1 MKKILLALLAFFACN
16 VAMNATVYGDV
27 NGDGTVNASDVT
39 ELYNYFLNGDLT
51 YAATCDV
58 DGDGT
63 ITSYDITELYNI
75 LLGNTTPPEEGVT
88 EYTVNGVTFK
98 MVDVE
103 GGTFIMGIDQHIGS
117 AYPPH
122 EVTLSSYSI
131 GQTEVTQELWVAVM
145 GSNPSYC
152 NEYGNADVHSNH
164 ATWDAG
170 INLQRP
176 VEYVNYGDCLAFC
189 AKLNEMT
196 GLNFRIPTEAEWEF
210 AARGGNKSQ
219 GYVYAGSDS
228 INDVAWYK
236 GTEES
241 PGTLPSMVL
250 WTEGWGTQTVATK
263 APNELGIY
271 DMCGNVEEWCYDWF
285 APYSS
290 TAEPLTNP
298 TGPETGTYRAMRG
311 GHFITTNPGLMK
323 VYYRNQQNPDA
334 RGNSRGLR
342 IALSAE

>member
-1 MKKILLALLAFFACN
+1 MKKSLLILLAIIACN
-16 VAMNATVYGDV
+16 VAMNAAVYGDV

-75 LLGNTTPPEEGVT
+75 LLGNTTPQEEGVT

-98 MVDVE
+98 MVEVE
-103 GGTFIMGIDQHIGS
+103 GGTFMMGVDQQVGY
-117 AYPPH
+117 AYPAH
-122 EVTLSSYSI
+122 EVTLSTYSI

-145 GSNPSYC
+145 GSNPSYF

-164 ATWDAG
+164 NSWDAG

-176 VEYVNYGDCLAFC
+176 VDYVNYGDCLAFC

-210 AARGGNKSQ
+210 AARGGNLTH
-219 GYVYAGSDS
+219 GYEYAGSENV
-228 INDVAWYK
+228 NDVAWWK
-236 GTEES
+236 ETIPS
-241 PGTLPSMVL
+241 PTL
-250 WTEGWGTQTVATK
+250 WTDGWGTQTVATK

-271 DMCGNVEEWCYDWF
+271 DMSGNVEEWCYDWF
-285 APYSS
+285 AAYSS

-298 TGPETGTYRAMRG
+298 TGPATGTQRAKRG
-311 GHFITTNPGLMK
+311 GTCTNKYAYSLI
-323 VYYRNQQNPDA
+323 VYYRQPQNPDA
-334 RGNSRGLR
+334 RGNTRGLR
-342 IALSAE
+342 LAL

>member
-16 VAMNATVYGDV
+16 VAMNAAVYGDV

-75 LLGNTTPPEEGVT
+75 LLGNTTPQEEGVT

-98 MVDVE
+98 MVEVE
-103 GGTFIMGIDQHIGS
+103 GGTFMMGVDQQVGY
-117 AYPPH
+117 AYPAH
-122 EVTLSSYSI
+122 EVTLSTYSI

-145 GSNPSYC
+145 GSNPSYF
-152 NEYGNADVHSNH
+152 NEYGNAELHSNH
-164 ATWDAG
+164 ASWDAG

-176 VEYVNYGDCLAFC
+176 VDYVNDGDCLAFC

-210 AARGGNKSQ
+210 AARGGNLTH
-219 GYVYAGSDS
+219 GYEYAGSDNV
-228 INDVAWYK
+228 NDVAWWK
-236 GTEES
+236 ETI
-241 PGTLPSMVL
+241 PSSTVY
-250 WTEGWGTQTVATK
+250 TDGWGTQTVATK

-271 DMCGNVEEWCYDWF
+271 DMSGNVEEWCYDWF
-285 APYSS
+285 AAYSS

-298 TGPETGTYRAMRG
+298 TGPATGTQRAKRG
-311 GHFITTNPGLMK
+311 GTCTNKYAYSLI
-323 VYYRNQQNPDA
+323 VYYRQPQDPA
-334 RGNSRGLR
+334 VRGNTRGLR
-342 IALSAE
+342 LAL

>member
-16 VAMNATVYGDV
+16 VAMNAAVYGDV

-75 LLGNTTPPEEGVT
+75 LLGNTTPQEEGVT

-98 MVDVE
+98 MVEVE
-103 GGTFIMGIDQHIGS
+103 GGTFMMGVDQQVGY
-117 AYPPH
+117 AYPAH
-122 EVTLSSYSI
+122 EVTLSTYSI

-145 GSNPSYC
+145 GSNPSYF
-152 NEYGNADVHSNH
+152 NEYGNADLHSNH
-164 ATWDAG
+164 NSWDAG

-176 VEYVNYGDCLAFC
+176 VDYVNYGDCLAFC

-210 AARGGNKSQ
+210 AARGGNLTH
-219 GYVYAGSDS
+219 GYEYAGSDS
-228 INDVAWYK
+228 INDVAWWK
-236 GTEES
+236 ETI
-241 PGTLPSMVL
+241 PSSTL
-250 WTEGWGTQTVATK
+250 WTDGWGTQTVATK

-271 DMCGNVEEWCYDWF
+271 DMSGNVEEWCYDWF
-285 APYSS
+285 ASYSS

-298 TGPETGTYRAMRG
+298 TGPATGTQRAKRG
-311 GHFITTNPGLMK
+311 GTCTNQYAYSLI
-323 VYYRNQQNPDA
+323 VYYRQPQNPDA
-334 RGNSRGLR
+334 RGNTRGLR
-342 IALSAE
+342 LAL

>member
-16 VAMNATVYGDV
+16 VAMNAAVYGDV

-75 LLGNTTPPEEGVT
+75 LLGNTTPQEEGVT

-98 MVDVE
+98 MVEVE
-103 GGTFIMGIDQHIGS
+103 GGTFMMGVDQQVGY
-117 AYPPH
+117 AYPAH
-122 EVTLSSYSI
+122 EVTLSTYSI

-145 GSNPSYC
+145 GSNPSYF
-152 NEYGNADVHSNH
+152 NEYGNAELHSNH
-164 ATWDAG
+164 ASWDAG

-176 VEYVNYGDCLAFC
+176 VDYVNYGDCLAFC

-210 AARGGNKSQ
+210 AARGGNLTH
-219 GYVYAGSDS
+219 GYEYAGSDNV
-228 INDVAWYK
+228 NDVAWWK
-236 GTEES
+236 ETI
-241 PGTLPSMVL
+241 PSSTVY
-250 WTEGWGTQTVATK
+250 TDGWGTQTVATK

-271 DMCGNVEEWCYDWF
+271 DMSGNVEEWCYDWF
-285 APYSS
+285 AAYSS

-298 TGPETGTYRAMRG
+298 TGPATGTQRAKRG
-311 GHFITTNPGLMK
+311 GTCTNKYAYSLI
-323 VYYRNQQNPDA
+323 VYYRQPQDPA
-334 RGNSRGLR
+334 VRGNTRGLR
-342 IALSAE
+342 LAL

>member
-210 AARGGNKSQ
+210 AARGGNLTH
-219 GYVYAGSDS
+219 GYEYAGSDS
-228 INDVAWYK
+228 INDVAWWK
-236 GTEES
+236 ETI
-241 PGTLPSMVL
+241 PSSTL
-250 WTEGWGTQTVATK
+250 WTDGWGTQTVATK

-271 DMCGNVEEWCYDWF
+271 DMSGNVEEWCYDWF
-285 APYSS
+285 AAYSS

-298 TGPETGTYRAMRG
+298 TGPATGTQRAKRG
-311 GHFITTNPGLMK
+311 GTCTNKYAYSMI
-323 VYYRNQQNPDA
+323 VYYRQPQDPAA
-334 RGNSRGLR
+334 RGNTRGLR
-342 IALSAE
+342 LAL

>member
-1 MKKILLALLAFFACN
+1 MKKILFALLAFFACN
-16 VAMNATVYGDV
+16 VAMNAAVYGDV

-75 LLGNTTPPEEGVT
+75 LLGNTTPQEEGVT

-98 MVDVE
+98 MVEVE
-103 GGTFIMGIDQHIGS
+103 GGTFMMGVDQQVGY
-117 AYPPH
+117 AYPAH
-122 EVTLSSYSI
+122 EVTLSTYSI

-145 GSNPSYC
+145 GSNPSYF

-164 ATWDAG
+164 DSWDAG

-176 VEYVNYGDCLAFC
+176 VDYVNYSDCLAFC

-210 AARGGNKSQ
+210 AARGGNLTH
-219 GYVYAGSDS
+219 GYEYAGSDS
-228 INDVAWYK
+228 INDVAWWK
-236 GTEES
+236 ETI
-241 PGTLPSMVL
+241 PSSTL
-250 WTEGWGTQTVATK
+250 WTDGWGTQTVATK

-271 DMCGNVEEWCYDWF
+271 DMSGNVEEWCYDWF
-285 APYSS
+285 AAYSS

-298 TGPETGTYRAMRG
+298 TGPATGTQRAKRG
-311 GHFITTNPGLMK
+311 GTCTNKYAYSLI
-323 VYYRNQQNPDA
+323 VYYRQPQDPA
-334 RGNSRGLR
+334 VRGNTRGLR
-342 IALSAE
+342 LAL

>member
-16 VAMNATVYGDV
+16 VAMNAAVYGDV

-75 LLGNTTPPEEGVT
+75 LLGNTTPQEEGVT

-98 MVDVE
+98 MVEVE
-103 GGTFIMGIDQHIGS
+103 GGTFMMGVDQQVGY
-117 AYPPH
+117 AYPAH
-122 EVTLSSYSI
+122 EVTLSTYSI

-145 GSNPSYC
+145 GSNPSYF
-152 NEYGNADVHSNH
+152 NEYGNADLHSNH
-164 ATWDAG
+164 NSWDAG

-176 VEYVNYGDCLAFC
+176 VDYVNYGDCLAFC

-210 AARGGNKSQ
+210 AARGGNLTH
-219 GYVYAGSDS
+219 GYEYAGSENV
-228 INDVAWYK
+228 NDVAWWK
-236 GTEES
+236 E
-241 PGTLPSMVL
+241 TLPSSTL
-250 WTEGWGTQTVATK
+250 WTDGWGTQTVATK

-285 APYSS
+285 ATYSS

-298 TGPETGTYRAMRG
+298 TGPATGTQRAKRG
-311 GHFITTNPGLMK
+311 GTCTNKYAYSLI
-323 VYYRNQQNPDA
+323 VYYRQPQNPDA
-334 RGNSRGLR
+334 RGNTRGLR
-342 IALSAE
+342 LAL

>member
-1 MKKILLALLAFFACN
+1 MKKTLLAILAIVACN
-16 VAMNATVYGDV
+16 VAVYANVYGDV
-27 NGDGTVNASDVT
+27 NGDGTVTASDVT

-75 LLGNTTPPEEGVT
+75 LLGAGPQEVGVT

-98 MVDVE
+98 MVEVE
-103 GGTFIMGIDQHIGS
+103 GGTFMMGVDQQVGY
-117 AYPPH
+117 AYPAH
-122 EVTLSSYSI
+122 EVTLSTYSI

-145 GSNPSYC
+145 GSNPSYF
-152 NEYGNADVHSNH
+152 NEYGNADLHSNH
-164 ATWDAG
+164 DSWDAG

-176 VEYVNYGDCLAFC
+176 VDYVNYSDCLAFC

-210 AARGGNKSQ
+210 AARGGNKSH
-219 GYVYAGSDS
+219 GYEYAGSDS
-228 INDVAWYK
+228 VNDVAWWK
-236 GTEES
+236 ETI
-241 PGTLPSMVL
+241 PSSTL
-250 WTEGWGTQTVATK
+250 WTDGWGTQTVATK

-271 DMCGNVEEWCYDWF
+271 DMSGNVEEWCYDWF
-285 APYSS
+285 AAYSS

-298 TGPETGTYRAMRG
+298 TGPATGTQRAKRG
-311 GHFITTNPGLMK
+311 GTCTNKYAYSLI
-323 VYYRNQQNPDA
+323 VYYRQPQNPDA
-334 RGNSRGLR
+334 RGNTRGLR
-342 IALSAE
+342 LAL

>member
-1 MKKILLALLAFFACN
+1 MKKILLALLAFLTCN
-16 VAMNATVYGDV
+16 VAMNAAVYGDV

-75 LLGNTTPPEEGVT
+75 LLGNTTPQEEGVT

-98 MVDVE
+98 MVEVE
-103 GGTFIMGIDQHIGS
+103 GGTFMMGVDQQVGY
-117 AYPPH
+117 AYPAH
-122 EVTLSSYSI
+122 EVTLSTYSI

-145 GSNPSYC
+145 GSNPSYF
-152 NEYGNADVHSNH
+152 NEYGNADLHSNH
-164 ATWDAG
+164 NSWDAG

-176 VEYVNYGDCLAFC
+176 GDFVNYGDCLEFC

-210 AARGGNKSQ
+210 AARGGNLTH
-219 GYVYAGSDS
+219 GYEYAGSENV
-228 INDVAWYK
+228 NDVAWWK
-236 GTEES
+236 E
-241 PGTLPSMVL
+241 TLPSSTL
-250 WTEGWGTQTVATK
+250 WTDGWGTQTVATK

-271 DMCGNVEEWCYDWF
+271 DMSGNVEEWCYDWF
-285 APYSS
+285 ASYSS

-298 TGPETGTYRAMRG
+298 TGPATGTQRVKRG
-311 GHFITTNPGLMK
+311 GTCTNQYAYSLI
-323 VYYRNQQNPDA
+323 VYYRQPQNPDA
-334 RGNSRGLR
+334 RGNTRGLR
-342 IALSAE
+342 LAL

>member
-75 LLGNTTPPEEGVT
+75 LLGNTTPQEEGVT

-98 MVDVE
+98 MVEVE
-103 GGTFIMGIDQHIGS
+103 GGTFMMGVDQKVGY
-117 AYPPH
+117 AYPAH
-122 EVTLSSYSI
+122 EVTLSTYSI

-145 GSNPSYC
+145 GSNPSYF
-152 NEYGNADVHSNH
+152 NEYGNADLHSNH
-164 ATWDAG
+164 NSWDAG

-176 VEYVNYGDCLAFC
+176 VDFVNYGDCLAFC

-210 AARGGNKSQ
+210 AARGGNLTH
-219 GYVYAGSDS
+219 GYEYAGSDS
-228 INDVAWYK
+228 INDVAWWK
-236 GTEES
+236 E
-241 PGTLPSMVL
+241 TLPSSTL
-250 WTEGWGTQTVATK
+250 WTDGWGTQTVATK

-271 DMCGNVEEWCYDWF
+271 DMSGNVEEWCYDWF
-285 APYSS
+285 ASYSS

-298 TGPETGTYRAMRG
+298 TGPATGTQRVKRG
-311 GHFITTNPGLMK
+311 GTCTNQYAYSLI
-323 VYYRNQQNPDA
+323 VYYRQPQNPDA
-334 RGNSRGLR
+334 RGNTRGLR
-342 IALSAE
+342 LAL

>member
-16 VAMNATVYGDV
+16 VAMNAAVYGDV

-75 LLGNTTPPEEGVT
+75 LLGNTTPQEEGVT

-98 MVDVE
+98 MVEVE
-103 GGTFIMGIDQHIGS
+103 GGTFMMGVDQQVGY
-117 AYPPH
+117 AYPAH
-122 EVTLSSYSI
+122 EVTLSTYSI

-145 GSNPSYC
+145 GSNPSYF

-176 VEYVNYGDCLAFC
+176 VDCVNYGDCLAFC

-210 AARGGNKSQ
+210 AARGGNLTH
-219 GYVYAGSDS
+219 GYEYAGSDS
-228 INDVAWYK
+228 INDVAWWK
-236 GTEES
+236 ETI
-241 PGTLPSMVL
+241 PSSTL
-250 WTEGWGTQTVATK
+250 WTDGWGTQTVATK

-271 DMCGNVEEWCYDWF
+271 DMSGNVEEWCYDWF
-285 APYSS
+285 ASYSS

-298 TGPETGTYRAMRG
+298 TGPATGTQRAKRG
-311 GHFITTNPGLMK
+311 GTCTNQYAYSLI
-323 VYYRNQQNPDA
+323 VYYRQPQNPDA
-334 RGNSRGLR
+334 RGNTRGLR
-342 IALSAE
+342 LAL